1 MGNVKTVDLENTS
14 GAYFAAGTLS
24 SASPT
29 LQVSGQVGS
38 AKDGTVPA
46 DYESQIHLALLNLRK
61 ILIAAGARVE
71 NITKLTVYVVNY
83 DAANRKHTRHI
94 QKFLRGHRP
103 AMTLVPVNK
112 LAMPQWLFEIDAT
125 VALPPV
131 EAPSRSPTLA
141 AASEKHDVVI
151 VGAGLAG
158 LTAAH
163 ELIRAGFSCVVLEA
177 RDRVGGKT
185 WSQELPSGAV
195 IDLGAAWINDTNQS
209 RIIALAGRFGAD
221 MIEQNTNGHC
231 VLQNDKG
238 EISLFPYGEIPRF
251 DEESRKNI
259 EIIRDMAERDCQALD
274 TWNPRDTTLDSMT
287 FEAYLRSRGASE
299 AALATGTV
307 WTRAMLGQDPK
318 DISALYF
325 LNYCKSG
332 GGLMQMRSDRKHGG
346 QYLRVRQG
354 TQLFANGLASS
365 LPADTV
371 RLSTPVKSIVQNGEA
386 GSILVQTSSGRV
398 ISARKVITTVPGP
411 ALRSISFY
419 PELPHVKQLWV
430 ESLSYGYYTK
440 AMMEFKSPFWAE
452 AGMCGLINSFT
463 GPAAVVR
470 DTSAPQSNKN
480 VLTCFMAADHGREWG
495 ALPSQAEKEAAL
507 LKQLKSLYCV
517 NNIEDLFVS
526 LTYYEWSGDEW
537 SGFGCPCTALPP
549 GLLDTVGGDSLRQPA
564 GDLHFAGTETAGE
577 WKGYMEGAKHIIND
591 LILPIISEIRAV
603 HEAKG
608 ITLQPDL
615 ADAVVIDCGFS
626 LACVELVTRGT

>member
-14 GAYFAAGTLS
+14 GAYFAPGTLS
-24 SASPT
+24 SASRT

-83 DAANRKHTRHI
+83 DAANRKHTRHM

-103 AMTLVPVNK
+103 AMTLVPVDK
-112 LAMPQWLFEIDAT
+112 LATPQWLFEIDAT
-125 VALPPV
+125 VALPPA
-131 EAPSRSPTLA
+131 EALSRAPALA
-141 AASEKHDVVI
+141 APSEKHDVVI

-163 ELIRAGFSCVVLEA
+163 ELIRAGLSCVVLEA

-185 WSQELPSGAV
+185 WSQELPSGGV

-209 RIIALAGRFGAD
+209 RIIALARRYGANL
-221 MIEQNTNGHC
+221 IEQNTDGYC

-238 EISLFPYGEIPRF
+238 EVSLFPYGEIPKF

-274 TWNPRDTTLDSMT
+274 TWNPRDTSLDSMT

-332 GGLMQMRSDRKHGG
+332 GGLLQMRSDRKHGG

-354 TQLFANGLASS
+354 TQLFAKGLASS
-365 LPADTV
+365 LPVDTV
-371 RLSTPVKSIVQNGEA
+371 RLSTPVKSIVQNSEA
-386 GSILVQTSSGRV
+386 GSILVQTSSGKV

-411 ALRSISFY
+411 ALRSISFC
-419 PELPHVKQLWV
+419 PELPPVKQLWA

-440 AMMEFKSPFWAE
+440 AMMEFKSPFWVE

-470 DTSAPQSNKN
+470 DTSDPQSNKHI
-480 VLTCFMAADHGREWG
+480 LTCFMAADHGRTWG

-507 LKQLKSLYCV
+507 LKQLTSLYGV

-577 WKGYMEGAKHIIND
+577 WKGYMEGAVRSGERAAGEVVKD
-591 LILPIISEIRAV
+591 LKA
-603 HEAKG
+603 G
-608 ITLQPDL
+608 IVCRL
-615 ADAVVIDCGFS
+615 
-626 LACVELVTRGT
+626 

>member
-14 GAYFAAGTLS
+14 SAYFAAGTLS
-24 SASPT
+24 SASRT
-29 LQVSGQVGS
+29 LQVSDQVGS

-103 AMTLVPVNK
+103 AMTLVPVDK

-125 VALPPV
+125 VALPPI
-131 EAPSRSPTLA
+131 EAPSCPPALA
-141 AASEKHDVVI
+141 LASEKHDVVI

-163 ELIRAGFSCVVLEA
+163 ELIRAGLSCVVLEA

-185 WSQELPSGAV
+185 WSQELPSGAI

-209 RIIALAGRFGAD
+209 RIIALARRFGAD
-221 MIEQNTNGHC
+221 LIEQNTNGHC
-231 VLQNDKG
+231 VLQNDMG
-238 EISLFPYGEIPRF
+238 EISLFPYGEIPKF

-259 EIIRDMAERDCQALD
+259 EIIRDMTERDCQALD
-274 TWNPRDTTLDSMT
+274 TWNPRDTSLDSMT

-365 LPADTV
+365 LPTDTV
-371 RLSTPVKSIVQNGEA
+371 RLSTPVKSIFQSGEA

-419 PELPHVKQLWV
+419 PELPPAKKLWA

-440 AMMEFKSPFWAE
+440 AMMEFKSPFWVE

-470 DTSAPQSNKN
+470 DTSAPQSNKH

-495 ALPSQAEKEAAL
+495 ALASQAEKEAAL
-507 LKQLKSLYCV
+507 LKQLKSLYGV

-577 WKGYMEGAKHIIND
+577 WKGYMEGA
-591 LILPIISEIRAV
+591 IRAV
-603 HEAKG
+603 AEAKG
-608 ITLQPDL
+608 ITLKPDFV
-615 ADAVVIDCGFS
+615 DAVVHQIPIDPGYS
-626 LACVELVTRGT
+626 LAFVEIVTKGT